1 MHYDLQNIAHG
12 NDGCS
17 GFSPDSLLPTHLNNV
32 QCAMYNVSQL
42 SHLTGQIQ
50 FPYTITDFFVPVKPL
65 QQKLKQEHSRN
76 ARNAEKGRYRQR
88 KLTDRQRSAGPYGT
102 NVQQCQHQYT
112 EHHRKK
118 GTAERMGTA
127 RYFTQNY
134 HHDHHTAEN
143 QCPMPARQIQSPQIQ
158 CAMYN
163 CFLLYLY
170 ENHGSDINQ
179 FGMCPNSS
187 LLTPN
192 SSLHTPHSSLL
203 TVRTAL
209 TK

>member
-32 QCAMYNVSQL
+32 QCAMYNVSRL

-158 CAMYN
+158 CAMCN
-163 CFLLYLY
+163 VQCA
-170 ENHGSDINQ
+170 
-179 FGMCPNSS
+179 MCNVQCAMCNVQ
-187 LLTPN
+187 LFF
-192 SSLHTPHSSLL
+192 
-203 TVRTAL
+203 TVFI
-209 TK
+209 